1 MSHRDIDTAL
11 LLAPAPI
18 VVAAVILAAC
28 LVL

>member
-11 LLAPAPI
+11 LLAPIPT
-18 VVAAVILAAC
+18 VVAAFVLAAC